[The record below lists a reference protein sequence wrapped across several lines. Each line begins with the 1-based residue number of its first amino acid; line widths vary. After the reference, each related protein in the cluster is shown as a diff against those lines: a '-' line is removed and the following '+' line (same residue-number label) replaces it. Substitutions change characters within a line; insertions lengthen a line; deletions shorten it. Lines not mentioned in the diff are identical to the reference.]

1 MCGINGIVSVGPAAP
16 AIDREELLRTRE
28 AMTSR
33 GPDAAGAWVS
43 ADGRV
48 GLASR
53 RLAIL
58 DLSPAGAQPMAG
70 AGGSVQLVVNGEIYN
85 FRQLRA
91 ELEAEGCRIRSSG
104 DTEVVLA
111 LYLRHA
117 DEVGAMGAML
127 RRLRGMFALAIWDE
141 RPGRPRRLLLARD
154 PLGIKPLYYSCSTSH
169 QLRFASQVKALEAG
183 GAVSRVVDP
192 AGLAGFLLWGSV
204 PEPWTLRRDIRAL
217 PAGHFLV
224 VEDRGGAGQP
234 RAFTALAAPAALA
247 PLDATDATDAAET
260 AETIAITAALQAI
273 EDSVTAHLVSD
284 VPVAVFLS
292 AGLDSGL
299 VAALARRHLPEPPA
313 TFTLSFDVLAGTPRD
328 EAPLA
333 AEVAR
338 RLGTRHIQHRM
349 AREDFARLWPAALA
363 AMDQPSID
371 GFNTFAVS
379 RAAHEAGLKVVLS
392 GLGGDELFGSYPSF
406 AGVPRLRRAARW
418 GRRLPGLAAAWPAL
432 AARLAPGRPKLAGLL
447 RHGATLPG
455 AYFLR
460 RALFLP
466 EELPAL
472 MGAEA
477 AAAGLAAYDPIADA
491 GKLLAALC
499 TAPAV
504 SAATTTSTAPDTA
517 AANASRP
524 DRPGRPDPWLAVQLM
539 ESSQYLRNQ
548 LLRDSDWASMAC
560 SVELRVPLADAW
572 LHRRLAAAGFQPARR
587 LGKAAL
593 VRRLA
598 PELPEALWHRP
609 KTGFYIPVLEWLQPG
624 GALGAA
630 GHNLGG
636 RSRALALLVLG
647 ELGIDLPGAAG
658 VPGSATAA
666 AAAAAAAAP
675 ATASV
680 ATTPPT
686 TSATAAAPV
695 PPR

>member
-1 MCGINGIVSVGPAAP
+1 MCGINGIFSFGAAAP
-16 AIDREELLRTRE
+16 PIDREELLRTRE
-28 AMTSR
+28 AMSAR

-48 GLASR
+48 GLAAR

-58 DLSPAGAQPMAG
+58 DLSPTGAQPMAG
-70 AGGSVQLVVNGEIYN
+70 DGGRVQLVINGEIYN

-91 ELEAEGCRIRSSG
+91 ALEATGCSFRGCG

-111 LYLRHA
+111 LYLRHG
-117 DEVGAMGAML
+117 EAML
-127 RRLRGMFALAIWDE
+127 PRLRGMFALAIWDE

-154 PLGIKPLYYSCSTSH
+154 AMGIKPLYYSPGSPGSPGSAGPPGPAGLAGSPGTG

-183 GAVSRVVDP
+183 GAISREVDP

-204 PEPWTLRRDIRAL
+204 PEPWTIRRAVRAL
-217 PAGHFLV
+217 PAGHLLI
-224 VEDRGGAGQP
+224 VEEGRAGEPRPFALLAGKAGSAPIAGAADLG
-234 RAFTALAAPAALA
+234 PAGASA
-247 PLDATDATDAAET
+247 DAANPE
-260 AETIAITAALQAI
+260 AAI
-273 EDSVTAHLVSD
+273 EASVEAHLVSD
-284 VPVAVFLS
+284 VPVAIFLS

-299 VAALARRHLPEPPA
+299 IAALARRHLPEPPA
-313 TFTLSFDVLAGTPRD
+313 TFTLGFDVLAGTPRD
-328 EAPLA
+328 EMPLA

-338 RLGTRHIQHRM
+338 RLGTRHVERRLT
-349 AREDFARLWPAALA
+349 REDFVRLWPAALA

-406 AGVPRLRRAARW
+406 ADVPRGALAARW
-418 GRRLPGLAAAWPAL
+418 ARRVPGLTAAWPAL

-455 AYFLR
+455 SYFLR

-477 AAAGLAAYDPIADA
+477 AAAGVAAYDPIADA
-491 GKLLAALC
+491 GKLLYGMHD
-499 TAPAV
+499 V
-504 SAATTTSTAPDTA
+504 DGVDGTA
-517 AANASRP
+517 AAAHGRRP
-524 DRPGRPDPWLAVQLM
+524 AAGAWLAVQLM
-539 ESSQYLRNQ
+539 ESSQYMRNQ

-560 SVELRVPLADAW
+560 SVELRVPLVDAL
-572 LHRRLAAAGFQPARR
+572 LHRQLAAGGFQPARR

-598 PELPEALWHRP
+598 PELPAALWRRP
-609 KTGFYIPVLEWLQPG
+609 KTGFYLPVLEWLRPG
-624 GALGAA
+624 ELGPA
-630 GHNLGG
+630 GHRLGG
-636 RSRALALLVLG
+636 RSRALAPLVLAAF
-647 ELGIDLPGAAG
+647 GIQLPGAPEEFAA
-658 VPGSATAA
+658 PGATAA
-666 AAAAAAAAP
+666 
-675 ATASV
+675 
-680 ATTPPT
+680 
-686 TSATAAAPV
+686 
-695 PPR
+695 